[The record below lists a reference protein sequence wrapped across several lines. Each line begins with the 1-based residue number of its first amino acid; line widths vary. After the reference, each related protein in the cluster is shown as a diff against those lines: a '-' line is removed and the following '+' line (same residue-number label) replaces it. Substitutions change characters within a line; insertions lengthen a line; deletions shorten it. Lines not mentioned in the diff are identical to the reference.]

1 MNKKLLTLLL
11 MFLPAIAFA
20 EAVEID
26 GINYTLNADLNEA
39 EVIKKSEKYS
49 GNVVI
54 PETIEHEGVSYKVT
68 SIGERAFYECIDLTS
83 IVIGGNIAS
92 IGTLAFNGCTGLTT
106 FTIPKNVKRIEQYFL
121 SGCSNLESLVLNCD
135 TIKDW
140 FGSSLGKQ
148 IKSVTLGD
156 NVKVI
161 GEKSFGGFKAL
172 KTIEISSNLRKIE
185 SKAFEYC
192 CLNTINIHD
201 LKSWCE
207 IECVGASSHPLLDK
221 NYMRKNLFLNGEEVT
236 DLVLDNSISQ
246 IRNCAF
252 ACTSI
257 KSVTFTSPVSIV
269 SGAFGHC
276 NALSSVYTPNFDT
289 WLTIEFAG
297 VEANPLSNGAHFYID
312 NKEENNLI
320 IPNGVQKINNYS
332 FVGLKE
338 LLSLTIP
345 SDVSIIGDGAF
356 KNCTNL
362 KTVSLSEGLKSI
374 GTGAF
379 YGCEKLNSV
388 NLPNSLLEL
397 GSGSFYNC
405 EQLQAIKIP
414 DGITSIESS
423 TFYSCDNLVKVEIGK
438 GVTCIGESAFF
449 RCGFTSVDFP
459 DNVTTI
465 KGGAFDNCFILHTVV
480 LGKGIKEIEGNAFSY
495 CGINQLFC
503 YSETIPSTNENA
515 FKKVKM
521 ENAILYVADSLIDL
535 YKQEAAWRDF
545 GDYKKLPVI
554 SYYVDNEL
562 YKSYI
567 IKYGYTIPLE
577 PTPTKEGYTFSGWSD
592 TPVTMGDLDLT
603 ITGSFSV
610 NKYKL
615 TYMVDG
621 VEYKS
626 YDVEYGA
633 TITPEEAPTKE
644 GYTFSGWSEIPATM
658 PAHDVIVTGIFTQ
671 ETGID
676 QIMSNQNG
684 KAMIFTIDGKRVDN
698 LKKGLNVIRMKD
710 GTMRKVVVK

>member
-1 MNKKLLTLLL
+1 MNKILLTLLL
-11 MFLPAIAFA
+11 MLLPVFAFA

-26 GINYTLNADLNEA
+26 GINYNLNADLNEA

-54 PETIEHEGVSYKVT
+54 PETIEHESVSYKVT

-92 IGTLAFNGCTGLTT
+92 IGSFAFKGCTGLTT

-161 GEKSFGGFKAL
+161 GEKSFGGFEAL

-276 NALSSVYTPNFDT
+276 NALSSVYTPNLDT

-312 NKEENNLI
+312 NKELNTL
-320 IPNGVQKINNYS
+320 
-332 FVGLKE
+332 
-338 LLSLTIP
+338 
-345 SDVSIIGDGAF
+345 VSG
-356 KNCTNL
+356 
-362 KTVSLSEGLKSI
+362 
-374 GTGAF
+374 
-379 YGCEKLNSV
+379 
-388 NLPNSLLEL
+388 
-397 GSGSFYNC
+397 
-405 EQLQAIKIP
+405 
-414 DGITSIESS
+414 
-423 TFYSCDNLVKVEIGK
+423 
-438 GVTCIGESAFF
+438 
-449 RCGFTSVDFP
+449 
-459 DNVTTI
+459 
-465 KGGAFDNCFILHTVV
+465 
-480 LGKGIKEIEGNAFSY
+480 
-495 CGINQLFC
+495 
-503 YSETIPSTNENA
+503 
-515 FKKVKM
+515 
-521 ENAILYVADSLIDL
+521 
-535 YKQEAAWRDF
+535 
-545 GDYKKLPVI
+545 
-554 SYYVDNEL
+554 
-562 YKSYI
+562 
-567 IKYGYTIPLE
+567 
-577 PTPTKEGYTFSGWSD
+577 
-592 TPVTMGDLDLT
+592 
-603 ITGSFSV
+603 
-610 NKYKL
+610 
-615 TYMVDG
+615 
-621 VEYKS
+621 
-626 YDVEYGA
+626 
-633 TITPEEAPTKE
+633 
-644 GYTFSGWSEIPATM
+644 
-658 PAHDVIVTGIFTQ
+658 
-671 ETGID
+671 
-676 QIMSNQNG
+676 
-684 KAMIFTIDGKRVDN
+684 
-698 LKKGLNVIRMKD
+698 
-710 GTMRKVVVK
+710 